1 MNEEQLRAL
10 VREAIA
16 KHLGQDVSA
25 ASSHLVGPAVQ
36 SSARPPAGHPGH
48 PSHGLFVLPAAND
61 SGACVIEPSV
71 RCNHCGYCK
80 SMGH

>member
-10 VREAIA
+10 VREAID
-16 KHLGQDVSA
+16 KHMGQAPSA
-25 ASSHLVGPAVQ
+25 AASHLVGAAVAP
-36 SSARPPAGHPGH
+36 SARVSAGH
-48 PSHGLFVLPAAND
+48 PSHGLFVLQPAND

-71 RCNHCGYCK
+71 SCNHCGYCK

>member
-16 KHLGQDVSA
+16 RHTGQASSA
-25 ASSHLVGPAVQ
+25 ASSHLVGPSVPSASR
-36 SSARPPAGHPGH
+36 SSAGGH
-48 PSHGLFVLPAAND
+48 PSHGLFVLPAGND

-71 RCNHCGYCK
+71 GCNHCGYCK

>member
-16 KHLGQDVSA
+16 KHVGPGPSA
-25 ASSHLVGPAVQ
+25 ASSHLVGPAAPSV
-36 SSARPPAGHPGH
+36 ARPSPGH
-48 PSHGLFVLPAAND
+48 PSHGLFVLRGDD
-61 SGACVIEPSV
+61 SGACIIEPAV
-71 RCNHCGYCK
+71 GCTHCGYCK

>member
-16 KHLGQDVSA
+16 KHVGPGPSA
-25 ASSHLVGPAVQ
+25 ASGHLVGPAVS
-36 SSARPPAGHPGH
+36 SSARLPAGH

>member
-16 KHLGQDVSA
+16 KHVGPSPSA
-25 ASSHLVGPAVQ
+25 ESSHLVGPAVP
-36 SSARPPAGHPGH
+36 SSVRSSGGH
-48 PSHGLFVLPAAND
+48 PSHGLFVLPAADDN
-61 SGACVIEPSV
+61 GACLIEPSV
-71 RCNHCGYCK
+71 SCNHCGNCK

>member
-16 KHLGQDVSA
+16 KHVGPSPSA
-25 ASSHLVGPAVQ
+25 ASGHLTSPAAP
-36 SSARPPAGHPGH
+36 SAARPLAGH
-48 PSHGLFVLPAAND
+48 PSHGLFVLRGDD
-61 SGACVIEPSV
+61 SGACLIEPAV

>member
-16 KHLGQDVSA
+16 RHVAPGPSTAPTHLIGSA
-25 ASSHLVGPAVQ
+25 ASPVRTSGV
-36 SSARPPAGHPGH
+36 SH

>member
-16 KHLGQDVSA
+16 KHIGQAPPA
-25 ASSHLVGPAVQ
+25 ASSHLVGPVGAPSVRA
-36 SSARPPAGHPGH
+36 SAGH

-71 RCNHCGYCK
+71 SCNHCGYCK

>member
-16 KHLGQDVSA
+16 RHVGQPPSA
-25 ASSHLVGPAVQ
+25 ASSHLVGPAP
-36 SSARPPAGHPGH
+36 SSAARSSNAGH
-48 PSHGLFVLPAAND
+48 PSHGLFVLAAAND
-61 SGACVIEPSV
+61 SGACIIEPSV
-71 RCNHCGYCK
+71 SCNHCGYCK

>member
-1 MNEEQLRAL
+1 MNEDQLRAL

-16 KHLGQDVSA
+16 KHLGHSPSA
-25 ASSHLVGPAVQ
+25 ASSHLVGAAAPSPAR
-36 SSARPPAGHPGH
+36 SSAASH
-48 PSHGLFVLPAAND
+48 PSHGLFVLAATND

-71 RCNHCGYCK
+71 SCTHCGYCK

>member
-16 KHLGQDVSA
+16 KHVGPSPSA
-25 ASSHLVGPAVQ
+25 ASGHLTSPAAP
-36 SSARPPAGHPGH
+36 SAALPSPGH
-48 PSHGLFVLPAAND
+48 PSHGLFVLRGDD
-61 SGACVIEPSV
+61 SGACLIEPAV

>member
-1 MNEEQLRAL
+1 MNEDQVRAL
-10 VREAIA
+10 VRDAIA
-16 KHLGQDVSA
+16 RHTGQAPSA
-25 ASSHLVGPAVQ
+25 ASSHLVSPVA
-36 SSARPPAGHPGH
+36 SSAARSSDARH
-48 PSHGLFVLPAAND
+48 PSHGLFVLAAAND

>member
-16 KHLGQDVSA
+16 KHLGQSPSE
-25 ASSHLVGPAVQ
+25 ASSHLVGPVAPSLRASAV
-36 SSARPPAGHPGH
+36 H
-48 PSHGLFVLPAAND
+48 PSHGLFVLAPAND

-71 RCNHCGYCK
+71 SCNHCGYCK